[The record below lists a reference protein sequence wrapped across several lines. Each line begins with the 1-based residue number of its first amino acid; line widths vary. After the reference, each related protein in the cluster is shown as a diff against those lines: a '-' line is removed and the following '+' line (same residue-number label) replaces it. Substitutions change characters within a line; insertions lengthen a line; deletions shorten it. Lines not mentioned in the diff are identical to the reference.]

1 MTQVSSIVRDALL
14 HLRVQDAA
22 EAVDAQAMQDAIRAL
37 NGMMQRWEADGV
49 SVGWTDVSAPDDTLP
64 APAEA
69 EEAISY
75 NLAVRLR
82 ARYGVAIDPDVIQ
95 MATDGL
101 AALRAD
107 VVANSFNRL
116 NYDDLPAGTGQCGGM
131 ADFIAGR

>member
-107 VVANSFNRL
+107 VVANTFNRIS
-116 NYDDLPAGTGQCGGM
+116 YDDLPMGEGWCGGYN
-131 ADFIAGR
+131 FTTG

>member
-22 EAVDAQAMQDAIRAL
+22 EAVEAQAMQDAIRAL

-49 SVGWTDVSAPDDTLP
+49 SVGWTDVAAPDDTLP

-107 VVANSFNRL
+107 VIANTFNRIS
-116 NYDDLPAGTGQCGGM
+116 YDDLPMGEGWCGGYN
-131 ADFIAGR
+131 ITTG

>member
-49 SVGWTDVSAPDDTLP
+49 SVGWTDVSAPDDALS
-64 APAEA
+64 APSEA

-107 VVANSFNRL
+107 VIANTYSRIS
-116 NYDDLPAGTGQCGGM
+116 YADLPMGEGWCGGYN
-131 ADFIAGR
+131 FNNG

>member
-37 NGMMQRWEADGV
+37 NGMVQRWEADGV
-49 SVGWTDVSAPDDTLP
+49 SLGWTDVSAPDDTLP

-95 MATDGL
+95 LATDGL

-107 VVANSFNRL
+107 VIANSFARVS
-116 NYDDLPAGTGQCGGM
+116 YDDLPAGTGPCGSL
-131 ADFIAGR
+131 AGFLAG

>member
-1 MTQVSSIVRDALL
+1 MTTVASIVRDALL

-37 NGMMQRWEADGV
+37 NTMMARWEADGV
-49 SVGWTDVSAPDDTLP
+49 SLGWTDVSAPTDTLP
-64 APAEA
+64 APPEA

-75 NLAVRLR
+75 NLALRLR
-82 ARYGVAIDPDVIQ
+82 ARYGVAVEPDVIQ

-107 VVANSFNRL
+107 VIANS
-116 NYDDLPAGTGQCGGM
+116 
-131 ADFIAGR
+131 